1 MSLRDLIQEGFGE
14 KEDYNCAEKI
24 LYGANQAYRMGLSE
38 QTLRLAAGFGGGMG
52 LGSVCGT
59 LTAAIMV
66 LGSLFVKQS
75 AHESKR
81 IKKLTQELL
90 TSFHKEM
97 GHMHCS
103 QLKAQYRT
111 DKEKC
116 LQVLLKAAEILD
128 KIVAREMSADR
139 PPQTGP
145 MAANSDR

>member
-1 MSLRDLIQEGFGE
+1 MLLRNLIQEGFGE

-24 LYGANQAYRMGLSE
+24 LHGANQAYNMGLNE
-38 QTLRLAAGFGGGMG
+38 QTLRLSAGFGGGMG

-66 LGSLFVKQS
+66 LGALFVEKS

-90 TSFHKEM
+90 TNFHKEM
-97 GHMHCS
+97 GHMNCS
-103 QLKAQYRT
+103 QLKAKYRT

-116 LQVLLKAAEILD
+116 LQVLLKTAEILD
-128 KIVAREMSADR
+128 RIVVREMSATR
-139 PPQTGP
+139 QPQASACG
-145 MAANSDR
+145 SK

>member
-1 MSLRDLIQEGFGE
+1 MLLRNLIQEGFGE

-24 LYGANQAYRMGLSE
+24 LHGANKAYNMGLSE
-38 QTLRLAAGFGGGMG
+38 QTLRVSAGFGGGMG

-66 LGSLFVKQS
+66 LGLLFVEKS

-81 IKKLTQELL
+81 IKKLTQEML

-97 GHMHCS
+97 GHLHCS
-103 QLKAQYRT
+103 QLKAKYRT

-128 KIVAREMSADR
+128 RIAVREMSADR
-139 PPQTGP
+139 QPK
-145 MAANSDR
+145 ASACSSE